1 MDLATVLK
9 LVAGLALLLGGAEL
23 LVRGASRLA
32 LRLGMAPLVI
42 GLTVVAFGTSAPE
55 LAIGIGAAWR
65 GEPDIALGNV
75 VGSNIANVLLILGV
89 SALVTPMVVQRQLVR
104 LDVPVMLAVS
114 IGVLAMAL
122 DGVLGR
128 IEGLLLIAAGIVY
141 LVVMLRLARRGN
153 DDIAA
158 AAEADV
164 PDAATARQ
172 APWWRHALLVAG
184 GLVLLVVG
192 SHWLVE
198 GAVGIAQVM
207 GLSELVIGLTV
218 VAIGTSLP
226 ELATSVM
233 AALRGERDLAVGN
246 IVGSNLFNLLFVLGA
261 ATAIAPEGIAVSG
274 PALNF
279 DLPVMTAVA
288 AACLPIFF
296 TGHCIQR
303 WEGGLF
309 LGYYVAYTAY
319 LLLDAADH
327 DALPAFSTMMMAF
340 VVPLTV
346 VTLVVVTAR
355 ALRERRQRCA
365 P

>member
-1 MDLATVLK
+1 MDLTTVLK
-9 LVAGLALLLGGAEL
+9 LLAGLVLLFGGAEL

-32 LRLGMAPLVI
+32 LRLGLTPLVI

-55 LAIGIGAAWR
+55 MAIGVGAALR
-65 GEPDIALGNV
+65 GEPDLALGNV
-75 VGSNIANVLLILGV
+75 VGSNIANVLLVLGL

-104 LDVPVMLAVS
+104 LDVPVMLVVS
-114 IGVLAMAL
+114 FAVLAMAL
-122 DGVLGR
+122 DGMLGR
-128 IEGLLLIAAGIVY
+128 MEGLLLFASGVVY
-141 LVVMLRLARRGN
+141 LVVLLRLAKRGN
-153 DDIAA
+153 DDIVA

-164 PDAATARQ
+164 PDESAAQ
-172 APWWRHALLVAG
+172 APWWRHL
-184 GLVLLVVG
+184 LLVVG
-192 SHWLVE
+192 GLALLVLGSKWLVA

-207 GLSELVIGLTV
+207 GVSELVIGLTV
-218 VAIGTSLP
+218 VAIGTSMP
-226 ELATSVM
+226 ELATSLM

-246 IVGSNLFNLLFVLGA
+246 IIGSNLFNLLFVLGA
-261 ATAIAPEGIAVSG
+261 AAAVAPDGMAVSSA
-274 PALNF
+274 ALHF

-303 WEGGLF
+303 WEGALF
-309 LGYYVAYTAY
+309 LGYYIAYTAY

-327 DALPAFSTMMMAF
+327 DALPAFSAMMMLF

-346 VTLVVVTAR
+346 ITLVVVTAR
-355 ALRERRQRCA
+355 ALRERRQRSV

>member
-1 MDLATVLK
+1 MDLATTLK
-9 LVAGLALLLGGAEL
+9 LFAGLALLLGGAEL

-55 LAIGIGAAWR
+55 LAIGVGAAWR

-75 VGSNIANVLLILGV
+75 VGSNIANVLLILGL
-89 SALVTPMVVQRQLVR
+89 SALVTPLVVQRQLVR

-114 IGVLAMAL
+114 LAVLAMAL
-122 DGVLGR
+122 DGSIGR
-128 IEGLLLIAAGIVY
+128 FDGLLLVAAGVVY
-141 LVVMLRLARRGN
+141 LVALLRLAKRG
-153 DDIAA
+153 DDDLAA

-164 PDAATARQ
+164 PDAATARK

-184 GLVLLVVG
+184 GLVLLVAG
-192 SHWLVE
+192 ARWLVE
-198 GAVGIAQVM
+198 GAVGIAQLM

-218 VAIGTSLP
+218 VAVGTSLP
-226 ELATSVM
+226 EIATSLL
-233 AALRGERDLAVGN
+233 AAIRGERDLAVGN

-261 ATAIAPEGIAVSG
+261 ASAIAPGGIAVSG
-274 PALNF
+274 AALNF
-279 DLPVMTAVA
+279 DLPVMAAVA

-303 WEGGLF
+303 WEGALF
-309 LGYYVAYTAY
+309 LGYYLAYTAY

-327 DALPAFSTMMMAF
+327 DALPAFSMMMMAF

-346 VTLVVVTAR
+346 VTLAVVTAR
-355 ALRERRQRCA
+355 AWRERHPR
-365 P
+365 PTP

>member
-1 MDLATVLK
+1 MDLTTILK
-9 LVAGLALLLGGAEL
+9 LAAGLALLLGGAEL

-32 LRLGMAPLVI
+32 LRLGLTPLVI

-55 LAIGIGAAWR
+55 MAIGVGAALR
-65 GEPDIALGNV
+65 GEPDLALGNV
-75 VGSNIANVLLILGV
+75 VGSNIANVLLVLGL

-114 IGVLAMAL
+114 VAVLAMAL
-122 DGVLGR
+122 DGMIGR
-128 IEGLLLIAAGIVY
+128 IEGVLLFAAGVAY
-141 LVVMLRLARRGN
+141 VVVLLRLARRGN

-164 PDAATARQ
+164 PDEETAQ
-172 APWWRHALLVAG
+172 APLWRHALLVLG
-184 GLVLLVVG
+184 GLGLLVLG
-192 SHWLVE
+192 SHWLVA
-198 GAVGIAQVM
+198 GAVTVAQLLGV
-207 GLSELVIGLTV
+207 SELVIGLTV

-226 ELATSVM
+226 EIATSLM

-246 IVGSNLFNLLFVLGA
+246 IVGSNVFNLLFVLGA
-261 ATAIAPEGIAVSG
+261 ASAIAPDGMVVRSA
-274 PALNF
+274 ALHF

-303 WEGGLF
+303 WEGALF
-309 LGYYVAYTAY
+309 LGYYVAYTGY

-327 DALPAFSTMMMAF
+327 DALPAFSAMMMLF
-340 VVPLTV
+340 VVPLTL
-346 VTLVVVTAR
+346 VTLAVVMAR
-355 ALRERRQRCA
+355 TLRESRPRR
-365 P
+365 